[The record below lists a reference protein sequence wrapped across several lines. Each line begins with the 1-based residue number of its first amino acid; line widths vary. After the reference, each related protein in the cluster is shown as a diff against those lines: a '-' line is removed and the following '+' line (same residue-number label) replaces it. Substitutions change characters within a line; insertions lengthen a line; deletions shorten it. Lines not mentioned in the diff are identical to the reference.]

1 MDNTRAI
8 IRMMAMTGAVRGHRS
23 ESDRYDL
30 QMLFRNS
37 QNDTSPS
44 ECETL
49 FPEGMNVENI
59 KRFRSLNTNP
69 CDSGYDGILEK
80 FLRNVVSRRTFHF

>member
-1 MDNTRAI
+1 MDNARAI

-30 QMLFRNS
+30 QKLLHNS
-37 QNDTSPS
+37 ENKTSPG
-44 ECETL
+44 ERETI

-59 KRFRSLNTNP
+59 KRFRSLNADP
-69 CDSGYDGILEK
+69 CDAGCDGILEK
-80 FLRNVVSRRTFHF
+80 FLRNIVSRRTFHF